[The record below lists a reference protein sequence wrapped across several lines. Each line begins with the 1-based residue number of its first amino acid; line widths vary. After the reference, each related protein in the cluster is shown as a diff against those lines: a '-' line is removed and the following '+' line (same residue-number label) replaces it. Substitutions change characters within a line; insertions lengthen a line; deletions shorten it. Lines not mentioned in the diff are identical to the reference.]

1 MAVGFYML
9 NGSFEIDAIR
19 ETGTQITNLFLLFFA
34 FLLIIPIKL
43 KLSPFDATEAHQ
55 EIVGGF
61 EIEYSGVFFEIL
73 YMAKWI
79 EYVFVYL
86 LLILFAGD
94 NILVAFGLF
103 VTLFLALNLVDNAT
117 ARVRIDSLVK
127 IVLGF
132 GLLFSIVNLIGLH
145 YV

>member
-1 MAVGFYML
+1 
-9 NGSFEIDAIR
+9 
-19 ETGTQITNLFLLFFA
+19 
-34 FLLIIPIKL
+34 
-43 KLSPFDATEAHQ
+43 
-55 EIVGGF
+55 
-61 EIEYSGVFFEIL
+61 
-73 YMAKWI
+73 MAKWI

-103 VTLFLALNLVDNAT
+103 TAVFLALNLVDNAT

>member
-1 MAVGFYML
+1 
-9 NGSFEIDAIR
+9 
-19 ETGTQITNLFLLFFA
+19 
-34 FLLIIPIKL
+34 
-43 KLSPFDATEAHQ
+43 
-55 EIVGGF
+55 
-61 EIEYSGVFFEIL
+61 
-73 YMAKWI
+73 
-79 EYVFVYL
+79 
-86 LLILFAGD
+86 LILFAGD